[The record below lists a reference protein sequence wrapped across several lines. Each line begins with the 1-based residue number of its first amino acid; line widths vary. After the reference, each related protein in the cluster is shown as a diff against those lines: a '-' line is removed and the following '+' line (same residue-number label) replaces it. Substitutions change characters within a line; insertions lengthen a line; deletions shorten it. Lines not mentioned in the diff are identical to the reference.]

1 MKSITWI
8 AVVASWLFIS
18 VANCRPADTS
28 GPTAISSDLD
38 AATCDSNPSWTARS
52 FLKEDCYVSVLDMF
66 LQDYRLHPQTK
77 FEFYS
82 SFFPA
87 PTGSNRVQTPKRY
100 TTSKLGAPKLPKVV
114 CSCGVADAES
124 CTLALVMLYNFKS
137 AELPGTYK
145 AGHARTD
152 MATFQEIYTTAH
164 RMEENCIVGRGQA
177 SRLAWEPVGASHY
190 NLSSPEEN
198 NRNLPADT

>member
-1 MKSITWI
+1 MKSITRI
-8 AVVASWLFIS
+8 AVVVSWLFTN
-18 VANCRPADTS
+18 VANCRPADTL
-28 GPTAISSDLD
+28 GPVSINHDLD

-82 SFFPA
+82 SLYPA
-87 PTGSNRVQTPKRY
+87 PTGSNRIQTPKRY
-100 TTSKLGAPKLPKVV
+100 MTT
-114 CSCGVADAES
+114 
-124 CTLALVMLYNFKS
+124 LVMLYSFKT

-164 RMEENCIVGRGQA
+164 RMEENCILGRGQA
-177 SRLAWEPVGASHY
+177 SRLAWEPVDSIVNHDPRFPISLGDNEKINMTALASFLAEDGH
-190 NLSSPEEN
+190 L
-198 NRNLPADT
+198 DTA